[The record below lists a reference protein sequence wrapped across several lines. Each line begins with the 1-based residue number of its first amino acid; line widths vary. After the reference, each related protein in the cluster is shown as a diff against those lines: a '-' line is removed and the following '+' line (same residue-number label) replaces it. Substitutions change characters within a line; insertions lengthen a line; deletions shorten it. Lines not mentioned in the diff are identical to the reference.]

1 MIRFTLT
8 CSREHEFEGW
18 FRDNDTF
25 KHQAEAGQVACPVCA
40 DVAVRKAIMA
50 PAVTRTRAMET
61 VTREQARQALMLHMA
76 RKVREHVEKNFEP
89 VGDRFAK
96 EARKIHYGEADKR
109 EIWGSATVADAKE
122 LHEEGI
128 PVQPLPELPELD
140 G

>member
-25 KHQAEAGQVACPVCA
+25 ERQAEGGQVACPVCA
-40 DVAVRKAIMA
+40 DVTVRKAIMA
-50 PAVTRTRAMET
+50 PAVTRTRAY
-61 VTREQARQALMLHMA
+61 
-76 RKVREHVEKNFEP
+76 
-89 VGDRFAK
+89 GDRDTRAGATGADAAHGAQG
-96 EARKIHYGEADKR
+96 ARACGEELRAGGRPVRGRGPQIHYGEADKR